1 MEHAIILPLPPHLRD
16 HAFADEAVFP
26 AVEAM
31 RVLADA
37 VSAFRGEMFPDGPE
51 PAGEN
56 ADAPAVVIRE
66 ARFEKFL
73 PLPADAASVEVI
85 RQLTPRPDGTVEAA
99 LLTRRAMGKSGM
111 IRLLEHARMIF
122 ADRRD
127 GRRSSAEAP
136 PAEWTLPGNE
146 GNEGFAVPAD
156 RLYAELVPFGPA
168 FRNILGEAVLYPDR
182 AEATVQ
188 APLSPEPDSRSI
200 PHDLGSPFPLD
211 AAFHA
216 ACAWSQR
223 HAGVV
228 AFPVGFAERRI
239 IHPIAPGETVRSFIV
254 PRGAEGGVLRFDLFL
269 MDEGNSL
276 RETVTGLLMRD
287 VSQGRWRPPDWIRFS
302 REER

>member
-1 MEHAIILPLPPHLRD
+1 MHPLAPHLRD

-37 VSAFRGEMFPDGPE
+37 VAAFRGEMAPDGPE
-51 PAGEN
+51 PAGD
-56 ADAPAVVIRE
+56 DAPAVVIRE

-85 RQLTPRPDGTVEAA
+85 RQITPRTDGSVEAA

-111 IRLLEHARMIF
+111 IRRLEHARMIF
-122 ADRRD
+122 ADRRVD
-127 GRRSSAEAP
+127 LRSSGEAP
-136 PAEWTLPGNE
+136 PAEWPIPRNRGNE
-146 GNEGFAVPAD
+146 ENEGFAVPAD

-168 FRNILGEAVLYPDR
+168 FRNIVGEALLYPDR
-182 AEATVQ
+182 AEALVR
-188 APLSPEPDSRSI
+188 APLSLEVEDRSANRS
-200 PHDLGSPFPLD
+200 HDLGSPFPLD

-269 MDEGNSL
+269 MDEGNAL

-287 VSQGRWRPPDWIRFS
+287 VSQGRWRPPEWIRFS